1 MTSAL
6 SPQAVRTALDSGDPL
21 AVIDVRDP
29 LDYVQGHV
37 LESTF
42 VPRHDL
48 ERRLP
53 TLVPN
58 PATPVVLCDRCGD
71 RAARDA
77 RWLADLG
84 YEDVSFLDGGVDA
97 WAAAGFEL
105 VESVGHVHATAL
117 NYTSKRFGE
126 EVDADRDLPRLTPSE
141 LAEMQSEESVL
152 VVDVRNP
159 EEYRRWGTVPGSVN
173 VEGVDLALYAEA
185 LRETEETPVVV
196 HCAGRTR
203 SIIGTATLDA
213 LGVPNVYELENG
225 TMGWQLAGR
234 DLADGSGRPA
244 DVAPDPTRVDRL
256 RERVASLLVEADV
269 PRLTPTE
276 VDELRASVAADQSV
290 YLVDVRREAEY
301 EREHVPGAT
310 WVPGGQL
317 LQTAEA
323 HLAVRTAEIVL
334 VSETHVRAGIT
345 AYWLASMGFPH
356 VSVLDGG
363 VTAWTDEGRPVAE
376 GVDEPEPPDADS
388 VRATVDFVDARALST
403 RLEDGGPTVLDVDD
417 PDAFVEAHV
426 PGARWTSR
434 YDLEADLAAG
444 TVDASEPLVLT
455 CRDGT
460 CSTYAAAAVGVAFP
474 DLEVA
479 ALRGGVESW
488 RETGLAVAEGE
499 EGMVRPPRAVER
511 KPYGQGSAEMR
522 RYLEWEESLVER

>member
-1 MTSAL
+1 MTSSLTPEAL
-6 SPQAVRTALDSGDPL
+6 REALDSDDPL
-21 AVIDVRDP
+21 AVLDIRDP
-29 LDYVQGHV
+29 LDYVEGH
-37 LESTF
+37 LPACTH
-42 VPRHDL
+42 VPRRDL
-48 ERRLP
+48 EHRLP

-58 PATPVVLCDRCGD
+58 RATPVVLCDRDGD

-77 RWLADLG
+77 RWLTELG
-84 YEDVSFLDGGVDA
+84 YESVSFLDGGVDA
-97 WAAAGFEL
+97 WAEAGFEL
-105 VESVGHVHATAL
+105 VEAVDQVNATAL

-126 EVDADRDLPRLTPSE
+126 EVDVERELPKVGPSE
-141 LAEMQSEESVL
+141 LHDMLEREDPL

-159 EEYRRWGTVPGSVN
+159 EEYHRWGTIPGAIN
-173 VEGVDLALYAEA
+173 VEGVDLALYADE
-185 LRETEETPVVV
+185 LRDPERPVVV

-203 SIIGTATLDA
+203 SIIGTATLEA
-213 LGVPNVYELENG
+213 LGVENVYELENG
-225 TMGWQLAGR
+225 TMGWQLAGY
-234 DLADGSGRPA
+234 DLADGRGRPA
-244 DVAPDPTRVDRL
+244 DVAPDPAGVDRL
-256 RERVASLLVEADV
+256 RERVESLLVEADV
-269 PRLTPTE
+269 PRLTPAE

-290 YLVDVRREAEY
+290 YLVDVRRETEY
-301 EREHVPGAT
+301 ERGHVPGST

-363 VTAWTDEGRPVAE
+363 VTAWTDEGRPVTE
-376 GVDEPEPPDADS
+376 GVDEPEPPHADS
-388 VRATVDFVDARALST
+388 VRATVDVVDARALAA
-403 RLEDGGPTVLDVDD
+403 RLEGGGPTVLNVDD

-434 YDLEADLAAG
+434 YDLEADLTAG

-460 CSTYAAAAVGVAFP
+460 CSTYAAAAVGDALP
-474 DLEVA
+474 DLAVA

-488 RETGLAVAEGE
+488 REAGLAVAEGE